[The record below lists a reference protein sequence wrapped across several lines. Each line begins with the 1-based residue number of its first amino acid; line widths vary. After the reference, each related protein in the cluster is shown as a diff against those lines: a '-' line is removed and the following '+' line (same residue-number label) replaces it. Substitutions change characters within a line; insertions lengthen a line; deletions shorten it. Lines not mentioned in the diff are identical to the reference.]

1 VTNEWNGRRLLVVV
15 AHPDDETFGC
25 GSVIARAA
33 QEGASVTV
41 CCATRGEAG
50 ELAPGY
56 DLGDE
61 TLAERRVRELHDAA
75 TMLGVAE
82 VVLLDFGDSGMTGEA
97 PPHTLCGAALEQVVD
112 AVARVITRVDP
123 DVIVTLDEMGGDGH
137 RDHVR
142 IGEATTVAARRAAP
156 GASVYQ
162 WTVVR
167 SLLRLW
173 FDTLRRSRPDAGH
186 LQLDDTD
193 LGRPDEDITT
203 VLDATAVLELRRR
216 AIALHASQHSPYDDL
231 PDDLAEAFLT
241 RDRLVRVAPPW
252 SGGPIET
259 ALRLGE
265 RHQSD
270 V

>member
-1 VTNEWNGRRLLVVV
+1 MSTTWNRRRLLVVV

-33 QEGASVTV
+33 HEGAFVTV

-50 ELAPGY
+50 ELAPGC

-75 TMLGVAE
+75 AVLGVAE
-82 VVLLDFGDSGMTGEA
+82 VVLLDFGDSGMTGDV
-97 PPHTLCGAALEQVVD
+97 PPSTLCGAPLDQVVD
-112 AVARVITRVDP
+112 AVATVITRAAP
-123 DVIVTLDEMGGDGH
+123 DVIVTLDETGGDGH

-142 IGEATTVAARRAAP
+142 IGEATTVAAGRAAP
-156 GASVYQ
+156 DASLYQ

-167 SLLRLW
+167 SLLRRWL
-173 FDTLRRSRPDAGH
+173 DALRRGRPDAGH

-203 VLDATAVLELRRR
+203 VLDSTAVLELRRR
-216 AIALHASQHSPYDDL
+216 AIAVHASQRSPYEDMPADL
-231 PDDLAEAFLT
+231 VEVLLT

-252 SGGPIET
+252 TGGRVET
-259 ALRLGE
+259 ELLLPAP
-265 RHQSD
+265 
-270 V
+270 